1 MKNDQK
7 PQFSLE
13 NSLRKLFKGVLESVG
28 KWFNKL
34 GILPNMIT
42 ATGLI
47 GNIFAAILISFGHLF
62 WGGIIALV
70 MGPLDAVDGTMARLR
85 NENSAYG
92 GFVDSVTDRYD
103 ELILLGGLMVFFV
116 RGQNWIG
123 CLLVYFAAMGS
134 VLVSYVRSRAE
145 TLGFS
150 AKVGIM
156 TRVERYLIL
165 IPGLILK
172 TPFTLYALGI
182 LAVLGNFTALQR
194 FFHVRKQAK
203 AIIKFTKKEE

>member
-1 MKNDQK
+1 MANDQHTK
-7 PQFSLE
+7 FSLE
-13 NSLRKLFKGVLESVG
+13 NSLRRLFKGVLNSVG
-28 KWFNKL
+28 KWLNKM
-34 GILPNMIT
+34 GIMPNMIT

-47 GNIFAAILISFGHLF
+47 GNIAASILIAFGKLT
-62 WGGIIALV
+62 WGGVIALV

-103 ELILLGGLMVFFV
+103 EVILLGGLMVYFV
-116 RGQNWIG
+116 REQNWLG

-145 TLGFS
+145 TLGFT

-165 IPGLILK
+165 IPGLLLK
-172 TPFTLYALGI
+172 MPYILYALGI

-203 AIIKFTKKEE
+203 TQITIKKKEE

>member
-1 MKNDQK
+1 MADNQK
-7 PQFSLE
+7 APFSLE
-13 NSLRKLFKGVLESVG
+13 NSLRKLFKGVLNSVG
-28 KWFNKL
+28 KWLNKM

-42 ATGLI
+42 AAGLI
-47 GNIFAAILISFGHLF
+47 GNIAAAILIACGKLT

-103 ELILLGGLMVFFV
+103 ELILLGGLMVYFV
-116 RGQNWIG
+116 REQNWIG

-145 TLGFS
+145 TLGFT

-156 TRVERYLIL
+156 TRVERYLVL
-165 IPGLILK
+165 IPGLILRM
-172 TPFTLYALGI
+172 PFILYALGI
-182 LAVLGNFTALQR
+182 LAVLGNYTAIQR
-194 FFHVRKQAK
+194 FLHVRKQAK
-203 AIIKFTKKEE
+203 AQITLKK